1 MNDCD
6 QICLNT
12 DGSYTCSC
20 RDGFILDNDRRS
32 CLGKCNMFMHSCAS
46 YLWEFVTLHTV
57 LGTNRCPDDNACS
70 DICTLVNDDPTCDC
84 SPGYMLQSDG
94 QSCEGA
100 YVCICDHVTF
110 WAITA
115 NYKIQLVHK
124 YIHSLFESSSQIS
137 MSAPC
142 TRAFV
147 STTALTQWD
156 HTIVHADLDMYCPVT
171 GEPALVSTK

>member
-32 CLGKCNMFMHSCAS
+32 CLGKCNMFMHICAS

-57 LGTNRCPDDNACS
+57 LGTNRCPDNNACS
-70 DICTLVNDDPTCDC
+70 DICTLVNDVPTCDC

-94 QSCEGA
+94 QSCEGMYA
-100 YVCICDHVTF
+100 CVTMWHF
-110 WAITA
+110 GQYPPITQ
-115 NYKIQLVHK
+115 YEVT
-124 YIHSLFESSSQIS
+124 
-137 MSAPC
+137 C
-142 TRAFV
+142 TQV
-147 STTALTQWD
+147 YTALLNRPHRYQ
-156 HTIVHADLDMYCPVT
+156 
-171 GEPALVSTK
+171 